1 MPATFEL
8 PIYFDYGATFLW
20 AVSGA
25 LLAARRGYDPV
36 GIFAIALVSATGGGL
51 IRDGL
56 FLQDTP
62 LVVRRPHYIAI
73 VGAAA
78 LIVVLAG
85 RYVRRLRVFEE
96 TVALVDA
103 LGLGAYAVVGVQMT
117 VAKGLGYFAPVLV
130 GVLNAVG
137 GSLLRDVLMRQEPD
151 IFKPGRLSATAALV
165 GCIVFLFISR
175 APGLGADQA
184 AWITIG
190 LVFVIRLMSVR
201 FGWYTRPVA
210 GIYEPAG
217 PRGGL
222 PRER

>member
-1 MPATFEL
+1 MPAAFAL

-73 VGAAA
+73 VGAAV
-78 LIVVLAG
+78 LIVVLGG

-103 LGLGAYAVVGVQMT
+103 VGLGAYAVVGVQMT
-117 VAKGLGYFAPVLV
+117 AAKGLGYFAPVLV

-151 IFKPGRLSATAALV
+151 IFKPGRLSATAALI
-165 GCIVFLFISR
+165 GCVAFLFLSR
-175 APGLGADQA
+175 ATALDADRA
-184 AWITIG
+184 AWIAIG
-190 LVFVIRLMSVR
+190 LVFVVRLVSVR
-201 FGWYTRPVA
+201 FGWYTRPIA
-210 GIYEPAG
+210 SMYEPAG
-217 PRGGL
+217 ARGAL
-222 PRER
+222 PPEP